1 MSKKNESIIDFVQ
14 EMKKCTL
21 DDYKEIKMI
30 MLIANRD
37 KPEVVNFLN
46 KILDLIESE
55 RPLLIEM
62 NCQGRSQEIY
72 I

>member
-62 NCQGRSQEIY
+62 NCQGRS
-72 I
+72 